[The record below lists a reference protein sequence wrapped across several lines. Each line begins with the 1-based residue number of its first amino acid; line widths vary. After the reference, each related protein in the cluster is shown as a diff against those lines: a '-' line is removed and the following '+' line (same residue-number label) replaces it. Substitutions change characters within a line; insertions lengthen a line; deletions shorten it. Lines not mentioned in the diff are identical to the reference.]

1 MLEVVMAMTFDRS
14 DDAPVSE
21 LNTTPLI
28 DVMLVLLVM
37 FIMTIPMQTHAV
49 KIGLP
54 SGPPTK
60 VQPEPV
66 INRLTIDASGA
77 VRWNDSA
84 VDLVTLRQYLDATRA
99 MTPEPEL
106 HLQPAANARYERVAE
121 VLAVVRKADVTK
133 VGFVGNGGF

>member
-1 MLEVVMAMTFDRS
+1 MAMMFEPS
-14 DDAPVSE
+14 EEAPVSE

-54 SGPPTK
+54 GGPPTT

-66 INRLTIDASGA
+66 INRLAIDTSGA
-77 VRWNDSA
+77 VRWNGAA
-84 VDLVTLRQYLDATRA
+84 VDLLTLRQYLDATRA

-106 HLQPAANARYERVAE
+106 HLQPSANAKYERVAE
-121 VLAVVRKADVTK
+121 VLAVVRKAEVTK
-133 VGFVGNGGF
+133 VGFVRQ